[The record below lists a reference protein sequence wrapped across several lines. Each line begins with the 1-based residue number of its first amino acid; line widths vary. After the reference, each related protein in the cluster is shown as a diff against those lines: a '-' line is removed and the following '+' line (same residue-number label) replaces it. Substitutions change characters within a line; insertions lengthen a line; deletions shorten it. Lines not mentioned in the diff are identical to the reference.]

1 MALAW
6 DQAPQWGKRQKRQKW
21 GEIEQRWPRAAVAG
35 GGWRSLHHPFSPQ
48 TTARLASLA
57 HFFLRTPIS
66 PFSPNA
72 EPGPRLMWPQTRERA
87 VDGSIF
93 GLCLLNRIKEF
104 IVINVL

>member
-6 DQAPQWGKRQKRQKW
+6 DAAPSWGKRQKR
-21 GEIEQRWPRAAVAG
+21 GEIGKISASDTSRAVVWG
-35 GGWRSLHHPFSPQ
+35 GETLHHPFSTQ
-48 TTARLASLA
+48 TTAQLASLA
-57 HFFLRTPIS
+57 HFFPRTPIS
-66 PFSPNA
+66 PFSNNA

-93 GLCLLNRIKEF
+93 GLCLLNWIKEF

>member
-6 DQAPQWGKRQKRQKW
+6 DQAPQWGKRQKR
-21 GEIEQRWPRAAVAG
+21 GEIE
-35 GGWRSLHHPFSPQ
+35 HPFSPQ

-57 HFFLRTPIS
+57 HFFPRTPIS

-87 VDGSIF
+87 VEGSIF
-93 GLCLLNRIKEF
+93 GLCVLNRIKEF

>member
-6 DQAPQWGKRQKRQKW
+6 DQAPQWGKRQKRQKR
-21 GEIEQRWPRAAVAG
+21 GEIEQRWRRAAVAG
-35 GGWRSLHHPFSPQ
+35 GGASTTLSLPRLPLGLLRSPI
-48 TTARLASLA
+48 
-57 HFFLRTPIS
+57 FFPRTPIS

-87 VDGSIF
+87 VEGSIF
-93 GLCLLNRIKEF
+93 GLCVLNRIKEF